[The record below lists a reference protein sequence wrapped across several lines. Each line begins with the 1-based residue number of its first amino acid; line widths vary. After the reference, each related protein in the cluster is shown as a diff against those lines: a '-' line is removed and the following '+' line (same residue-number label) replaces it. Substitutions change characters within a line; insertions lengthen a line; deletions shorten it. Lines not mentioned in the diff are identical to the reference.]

1 MCKCA
6 EKEEVQ
12 LFHGKILI
20 DADACPVR
28 RLVREQAQKN
38 HIPLIM
44 VADDSHLLE
53 DDYATV
59 ITVSQGAD
67 AADYKLI
74 ELTSPGDLVI
84 TQDYGVA
91 SMALGK
97 GAADISNEGLIFTA
111 DNIDQLLFERYLGR
125 RLRETGRKSPKHRP
139 RSSADDQTFL
149 RSLTSIL
156 RQDTNPLERKGLSND
171 PTTD

>member
-1 MCKCA
+1 
-6 EKEEVQ
+6 
-12 LFHGKILI
+12 
-20 DADACPVR
+20 
-28 RLVREQAQKN
+28 
-38 HIPLIM
+38 M

-74 ELTSPGDLVI
+74 ELASPGDLII

-91 SMALGK
+91 SMVLGK
-97 GAADISNEGLIFTA
+97 GAFALSNEGLIFTA

-139 RSSADDQTFL
+139 RSAA
-149 RSLTSIL
+149 
-156 RQDTNPLERKGLSND
+156 
-171 PTTD
+171 TTRRFSTR

>member
-1 MCKCA
+1 M
-6 EKEEVQ
+6 
-12 LFHGKILI
+12 
-20 DADACPVR
+20 R
-28 RLVREQAQKN
+28 RLVRAEAQKQ

-59 ITVSQGAD
+59 IIVSQGAD

-74 ELTSPGDLVI
+74 ELASPGDLII

-97 GAADISNEGLIFTA
+97 GAFALSNEGLIFTA
-111 DNIDQLLFERYLGR
+111 DNIDQLLFERYLGH

-139 RSSADDQTFL
+139 RSAADDQAFL
-149 RSLTSIL
+149 HSLTSIL
-156 RQDTNPLERKGLSND
+156 RQAGLPAAMPKNNPLEREGNSHD

>member
-1 MCKCA
+1 
-6 EKEEVQ
+6 
-12 LFHGKILI
+12 
-20 DADACPVR
+20 
-28 RLVREQAQKN
+28 
-38 HIPLIM
+38 M

-74 ELTSPGDLVI
+74 ELASPGDLII

-97 GAADISNEGLIFTA
+97 GAFALSNEGLIFTA

-125 RLRETGRKSPKHRP
+125 RLRENRPKKP
-139 RSSADDQTFL
+139 EAPP
-149 RSLTSIL
+149 
-156 RQDTNPLERKGLSND
+156 PLSC
-171 PTTD
+171 

>member
-1 MCKCA
+1 M
-6 EKEEVQ
+6 
-12 LFHGKILI
+12 
-20 DADACPVR
+20 R
-28 RLVREQAQKN
+28 RLVRAEAQKQ

-59 ITVSQGAD
+59 ITVSQGTD

-74 ELTSPGDLVI
+74 ELASPGDLII

-97 GAADISNEGLIFTA
+97 GAFALSNEGLIFTA
-111 DNIDQLLFERYLGR
+111 DNIDQLLFERYLGH

-139 RSSADDQTFL
+139 RSAADDQAFL
-149 RSLTSIL
+149 HSLTSIL
-156 RQDTNPLERKGLSND
+156 RQAGLPAAMPKNNPLEREGNSHD

>member
-1 MCKCA
+1 M
-6 EKEEVQ
+6 
-12 LFHGKILI
+12 
-20 DADACPVR
+20 R
-28 RLVREQAQKN
+28 RLVRAEAQKQ
-38 HIPLIM
+38 HIPLIR

-59 ITVSQGAD
+59 ITVSQGTD

-74 ELTSPGDLVI
+74 ELASPGDLII

-97 GAADISNEGLIFTA
+97 GAFALSNEGLIFTA

-139 RSSADDQTFL
+139 RSAADDQAFL
-149 RSLTSIL
+149 HSLTSIL
-156 RQDTNPLERKGLSND
+156 QQAGLPAAMPKNNPLEREGYSHD

>member
-1 MCKCA
+1 
-6 EKEEVQ
+6 
-12 LFHGKILI
+12 
-20 DADACPVR
+20 
-28 RLVREQAQKN
+28 
-38 HIPLIM
+38 M

-74 ELTSPGDLVI
+74 ELASPGDLII

-97 GAADISNEGLIFTA
+97 GAFALSNEGLIFTA
-111 DNIDQLLFERYLGR
+111 DNIDQLLFERYPLYY
-125 RLRETGRKSPKHRP
+125 RLRLPQLYLWAVYFYK
-139 RSSADDQTFL
+139 
-149 RSLTSIL
+149 
-156 RQDTNPLERKGLSND
+156 
-171 PTTD
+171 

>member
-1 MCKCA
+1 M
-6 EKEEVQ
+6 
-12 LFHGKILI
+12 
-20 DADACPVR
+20 R
-28 RLVREQAQKN
+28 RLVRTEAQKQ

-74 ELTSPGDLVI
+74 ELASPGDLII

-97 GAADISNEGLIFTA
+97 GAFALSNEGLIFTA

-139 RSSADDQTFL
+139 RSAADDQAFL
-149 RSLTSIL
+149 HSLTSIL
-156 RQDTNPLERKGLSND
+156 RQDGRPAVTSKNNPLEREGNSHD

>member
-1 MCKCA
+1 M
-6 EKEEVQ
+6 
-12 LFHGKILI
+12 
-20 DADACPVR
+20 R
-28 RLVREQAQKN
+28 RLVRAEAQKQ

-74 ELTSPGDLVI
+74 ELASPGDLII

-97 GAADISNEGLIFTA
+97 GAFALSNEGLIFTA
-111 DNIDQLLFERYLGR
+111 DNSDQFLFERSLGR

-139 RSSADDQTFL
+139 RSAADDQAFL
-149 RSLTSIL
+149 HSLTSIL
-156 RQDTNPLERKGLSND
+156 RQAGLPAAMPKNNPLEREGNSHD

>member
-1 MCKCA
+1 M
-6 EKEEVQ
+6 
-12 LFHGKILI
+12 
-20 DADACPVR
+20 R
-28 RLVREQAQKN
+28 RLVRAEAQKQ

-74 ELTSPGDLVI
+74 ELASPGDLII

-97 GAADISNEGLIFTA
+97 GAFALSNEGLIFTA

-139 RSSADDQTFL
+139 RSAADDQAFFH
-149 RSLTSIL
+149 SLTSIL
-156 RQDTNPLERKGLSND
+156 RQAGLPAAMPKNNPLEREGNSHD

>member
-1 MCKCA
+1 
-6 EKEEVQ
+6 
-12 LFHGKILI
+12 
-20 DADACPVR
+20 
-28 RLVREQAQKN
+28 
-38 HIPLIM
+38 M

-74 ELTSPGDLVI
+74 ELASPGDLII

-97 GAADISNEGLIFTA
+97 GAFALSNEGLIFTA
-111 DNIDQLLFERYLGR
+111 DNIDQLLFERYLGC

-139 RSSADDQTFL
+139 RSAADDQAFL
-149 RSLTSIL
+149 HSLTSIL
-156 RQDTNPLERKGLSND
+156 RQAGLPAAMPKNNPLEREGNSHD

>member
-1 MCKCA
+1 
-6 EKEEVQ
+6 
-12 LFHGKILI
+12 
-20 DADACPVR
+20 
-28 RLVREQAQKN
+28 
-38 HIPLIM
+38 M

-74 ELTSPGDLVI
+74 ELASPGDLII

-97 GAADISNEGLIFTA
+97 GAFALSNEGLIFTA
-111 DNIDQLLFERYLGR
+111 DNIDQLTRDLVLGR
-125 RLRETGRKSPKHRP
+125 RLRETGRKA
-139 RSSADDQTFL
+139 RSTAPAQL
-149 RSLTSIL
+149 LTTRRFST
-156 RQDTNPLERKGLSND
+156 R
-171 PTTD
+171 

>member
-1 MCKCA
+1 M
-6 EKEEVQ
+6 
-12 LFHGKILI
+12 
-20 DADACPVR
+20 R
-28 RLVREQAQKN
+28 RLVRAEAQKQ

-59 ITVSQGAD
+59 IIVSQGAD

-74 ELTSPGDLVI
+74 ELASPGDLII

-97 GAADISNEGLIFTA
+97 GAFALSNEGLIFTA

-125 RLRETGRKSPKHRP
+125 RLRETGQKSPKHRP
-139 RSSADDQTFL
+139 RSAADDQAFL
-149 RSLTSIL
+149 HSLTSIL
-156 RQDTNPLERKGLSND
+156 RQAGLPAAMPKNNPLEREGYSHD